1 MATLVLGIAGSAIGS
16 AVVPGGLSLFGATL
30 TGKMIGGAVGAV
42 AGSVVDQTL
51 LGPLA
56 SATGQASVPAGPR
69 LTDLKLGTSSE
80 GTPPT
85 GRRARRAS
93 ASPRPMST
101 CRAPAGT
108 RRETSA
114 ARTKPRNPP

>member
-69 LTDLKLGTSSE
+69 LTPWTAAPGGDAIRHRA
-80 GTPPT
+80 T
-85 GRRARRAS
+85 GPS
-93 ASPRPMST
+93 AP
-101 CRAPAGT
+101 G
-108 RRETSA
+108 
-114 ARTKPRNPP
+114 